1 MTLKTTMNKYRLFAP
16 GPTPVSEETSLAMA
30 GPIIHH
36 RTEPFEKI
44 VAEVREGLK
53 WLFQTKNEV
62 LILASSGTGAMEGA
76 VVNTLSKG
84 DKVIVVDGGKFGERW
99 WKICKAYGVEA
110 DVIQVTWGQAVDVKE
125 IKSRL
130 DKGGYKAVFVQA
142 SESSTGTYHPIR
154 EIASLVKAKDDCLC
168 VVDAISALGAVNLP
182 MDAWGIDI
190 LITGSQKALGL
201 PPGLAMVGLS
211 DKAWKAAENST
222 LPKFYFDFKRELKNV
237 QQNTTAFT
245 PAISLIIGLA
255 QVLREFKKEGLENL
269 FARHAR
275 LAEATRQ
282 GMLALGLQL
291 YSSSPVNSLTAVK
304 TPEGIDAQKVFKI
317 LQTKY
322 NMTIAGGQDAAK
334 GKIFRLAH
342 LGYYDDLDVV
352 TVVAAV
358 EWALAELGHKF
369 TMGAGVGA
377 AMKTLREL

>member
-1 MTLKTTMNKYRLFAP
+1 MNKYRLFAP

-30 GPIIHH
+30 QPIIHH

-44 VAEVREGLK
+44 VAEVRDGLK
-53 WLFQTKNEV
+53 WLFQTQNEV

-76 VVNTLSKG
+76 IVNTLSKG

-99 WKICKAYGVEA
+99 WKIAKAYGVEA
-110 DVIQVTWGQAVDVKE
+110 DVIQVEWGQAVDVKE

-142 SESSTGTYHPIR
+142 SESSTGTYHPIKD
-154 EIASLVKAKDDCLC
+154 IAEVVKAKSDCLF

-182 MDAWGIDI
+182 MDVWGIDI

-201 PPGLAMVGLS
+201 PPGLAMVALS
-211 DKAWKAAENST
+211 DKAWKQTETST
-222 LPKFYFDFKRELKNV
+222 LPKFYFDFKRELKNI
-237 QQNTTAFT
+237 QINTTAFT

-282 GMLALGLQL
+282 AMKALGLQL

-352 TVVAAV
+352 TMVGAV

-377 AMKTLREL
+377 AMKVLKG

>member
-1 MTLKTTMNKYRLFAP
+1 MNKYRLFAP

-30 GPIIHH
+30 APIIHH

-84 DKVIVVDGGKFGERW
+84 DKVVVVDGGKFGERW
-99 WKICKAYGVEA
+99 WKICKSYGVEA
-110 DVIQVTWGQAVDVKE
+110 DVIQVAWGQAVDVKE
-125 IKSRL
+125 IRSRL
-130 DKGGYKAVFVQA
+130 DQGGYRAVFVQA
-142 SESSTGTYHPIR
+142 SESSTGTYHPVKD
-154 EIASLVKAKDDCLC
+154 IADLVKTKADCLL

-182 MDAWGIDI
+182 MDAWGIDV

-201 PPGLAMVGLS
+201 PPGLAMVALS
-211 DKAWKAAENST
+211 DKAWKAAETSK

-282 GMLALGLQL
+282 AMKALGLEL

-317 LQTKY
+317 LQTKH

-369 TMGAGVGA
+369 AMGAGVGA
-377 AMKTLREL
+377 AMKSLRGM

>member
-1 MTLKTTMNKYRLFAP
+1 
-16 GPTPVSEETSLAMA
+16 MA
-30 GPIIHH
+30 QPIIHH

-76 VVNTLSKG
+76 VVNTLKAG
-84 DKVIVVDGGKFGERW
+84 AQVIVVDGGKFGERW
-99 WKICKAYGVEA
+99 WKICKAYGIET
-110 DVIQVTWGQAVDVKE
+110 DVIQVTWGQAVDVKD
-125 IKSRL
+125 IQSRL

-142 SESSTGTYHPIR
+142 SESSTGTYHPIK
-154 EIASLVKAKDDCLC
+154 EIAELVKAKDDCLC
-168 VVDAISALGAVNLP
+168 VVDAISALGAMNLP
-182 MDAWGIDI
+182 MDAWGIDV

-211 DKAWKAAENST
+211 DKAWKFAETSN

-255 QVLREFKKEGLENL
+255 QVLCEFKKEGLENL

-282 GMLALGLQL
+282 AMKALGLEL

-369 TMGAGVGA
+369 TMGAGVSA
-377 AMKTLREL
+377 AMKTLRGI

>member
-1 MTLKTTMNKYRLFAP
+1 MKKYRLFAP

-30 GPIIHH
+30 QPIIHH
-36 RTEPFEKI
+36 RTEPFEKV

-110 DVIQVTWGQAVDVKE
+110 DVIQVTWGQAVDLKE

-142 SESSTGTYHPIR
+142 SESSTGTYHPIQ
-154 EIASLVKAKDDCLC
+154 EIAELAKSKGDCLC

-182 MDAWGIDI
+182 MDAWGIDV

-201 PPGLAMVGLS
+201 PPGLAMVALS
-211 DKAWKAAENST
+211 DKAWKATETSN

-237 QQNTTAFT
+237 QINTTAFT

-255 QVLREFKKEGLENL
+255 QVLREFRKEGLENL

-282 GMLALGLQL
+282 AMKALGLEL

-317 LQTKY
+317 LQTKH

-377 AMKTLREL
+377 AMKVLKG

>member
-1 MTLKTTMNKYRLFAP
+1 MNKYRLFAP

-30 GPIIHH
+30 QPIIHH
-36 RTEPFEKI
+36 RTEPFEKV

-53 WLFQTKNEV
+53 WLFQTKSEV
-62 LILASSGTGAMEGA
+62 LILAASGTGAMEGA
-76 VVNTLSKG
+76 IVNTLSKG

-110 DVIQVTWGQAVDVKE
+110 DVIKVEWGQAVDPKE
-125 IKSRL
+125 IKQRL
-130 DKGGYKAVFVQA
+130 DKSGYKAVFVQA
-142 SESSTGTYHPIR
+142 SESSTGTYHPIE
-154 EIASLVKAKDDCLC
+154 EIANLVKAKGDCLF
-168 VVDAISALGAVNLP
+168 VVDAISALGAVDLP
-182 MDAWGIDI
+182 MDKWGIDV

-201 PPGLAMVGLS
+201 PPGLAMVGVS
-211 DKAWKAAENST
+211 DKAWKFAETSN
-222 LPKFYFDFKRELKNV
+222 LPKFYFDFKREKKNIEI
-237 QQNTTAFT
+237 NTTAFT

-255 QVLREFKKEGLENL
+255 QVLREFKKEGLDNL
-269 FARHAR
+269 FKRHAR

-282 GMLALGLQL
+282 AMKALGLRL
-291 YSSSPVNSLTAVK
+291 YSSSPVNSLTAACA
-304 TPEGIDAQKVFKI
+304 PEGIDAQKIFKI

-334 GKIFRLAH
+334 GKIFRIAH

-369 TMGAGVGA
+369 TMGSGVGA
-377 AMKTLREL
+377 AMKVLRGQNA

>member
-1 MTLKTTMNKYRLFAP
+1 MNKYRLFAP

-30 GPIIHH
+30 RPIIHH
-36 RTEPFEKI
+36 RTETFEK
-44 VAEVREGLK
+44 VVSEVREGLK

-76 VVNTLSKG
+76 VVNTMNRG
-84 DKVIVVDGGKFGERW
+84 DKVVVVDGGKFGERW
-99 WKICKAYGVEA
+99 WKICKSYGVEA
-110 DVIQVTWGQAVDVKE
+110 DVIKVEWGRAVDVKE
-125 IKSRL
+125 IKARL
-130 DKGGYKAVFVQA
+130 DKGGYRAVFVQA
-142 SESSTGTYHPIR
+142 SESSTGTYHPIK
-154 EIASLVKAKDDCLC
+154 EIADLVKAKDDCLF
-168 VVDAISALGAVNLP
+168 VVDAISALGAMNLP

-211 DKAWKAAENST
+211 DKAWKFTETAT
-222 LPKFYFDFKRELKNV
+222 LPKFYFDLKRELKNI

-282 GMLALGLQL
+282 AMKALGLKL
-291 YSSSPVNSLTAVK
+291 YSNSPVNSLTAVC
-304 TPEGIDAQKVFKI
+304 TPEGPNRMDAQKVFKI

-334 GKIFRLAH
+334 GKIFRIAH

-377 AMKTLREL
+377 AMKVLCQRS

>member
-1 MTLKTTMNKYRLFAP
+1 MNKYRLFAP

-30 GPIIHH
+30 QPIIHH

-44 VAEVREGLK
+44 VAEVRDGLK

-76 VVNTLSKG
+76 IVNTLSKG

-99 WKICKAYGVEA
+99 WKIAKAYGVET
-110 DVIQVTWGQAVDVKE
+110 DVIQVEWGQAVDVKE
-125 IKSRL
+125 IKLRL

-142 SESSTGTYHPIR
+142 SESSTGTYHPIK
-154 EIASLVKAKDDCLC
+154 EIAETVKAKGDCLF

-201 PPGLAMVGLS
+201 PPGLAMVALS
-211 DKAWKAAENST
+211 EKAWKQTETST
-222 LPKFYFDFKRELKNV
+222 LPKFYFDFKRELKNI

-269 FARHAR
+269 FTRHAR

-282 GMLALGLQL
+282 AMKALGLQL

-317 LQTKY
+317 LQTK
-322 NMTIAGGQDAAK
+322 
-334 GKIFRLAH
+334 
-342 LGYYDDLDVV
+342 
-352 TVVAAV
+352 
-358 EWALAELGHKF
+358 
-369 TMGAGVGA
+369 
-377 AMKTLREL
+377 

>member
-1 MTLKTTMNKYRLFAP
+1 MNKYRLFAP

-30 GPIIHH
+30 SPIIHH

-53 WLFQTKNEV
+53 WLFQTKTEV

-110 DVIQVTWGQAVDVKE
+110 DVINVEWGRAVDPRQIE
-125 IKSRL
+125 SRL
-130 DKGGYKAVFVQA
+130 GKGGYKAVFVQA
-142 SESSTGTYHPIR
+142 SESSTGTYHPIK
-154 EIASLVKAKDDCLC
+154 EIAEAVKAKADCLC
-168 VVDAISALGAVNLP
+168 VVDAISALGAMNLP
-182 MDAWGIDI
+182 MDAWGIDV

-201 PPGLAMVGLS
+201 PPGLAMVALS
-211 DKAWKAAENST
+211 DKAWEAAETST

-245 PAISLIIGLA
+245 PAISLVIGLA
-255 QVLREFKKEGLENL
+255 QVLREFKEEGLENL

-282 GMLALGLQL
+282 AMKALGLQL

-317 LQTKY
+317 LQSKF

-377 AMKTLREL
+377 AMKALRGL

>member
-1 MTLKTTMNKYRLFAP
+1 MNKYRLFAP

-30 GPIIHH
+30 RPIIHH
-36 RTEPFEKI
+36 RTEAFEK
-44 VAEVREGLK
+44 VMAEVREGLK

-76 VVNTLSKG
+76 VVNTLKAG

-110 DVIQVTWGQAVDVKE
+110 DVIKVEWGKAVEVKE
-125 IKSRL
+125 IKTRL
-130 DKGGYKAVFVQA
+130 DQGGYRAVFVQA

-154 EIASLVKAKDDCLC
+154 EISDLTRGREDCLLI
-168 VVDAISALGAVNLP
+168 VDAISALGAVNLP

-190 LITGSQKALGL
+190 LITGSQKSLGL
-201 PPGLAMVGLS
+201 PPGLAMVALS
-211 DKAWKAAENST
+211 DKAWKFAESST
-222 LPKFYFDFKRELKNV
+222 LPKFYFDFKRELKNI

-245 PAISLIIGLA
+245 PAISLVIGLA

-269 FARHAR
+269 FSRHAR

-282 GMLALGLQL
+282 AMLALGLKL
-291 YSSSPVNSLTAVK
+291 YSNSPVNSLTAAC

-317 LQTKY
+317 LQSKC

-334 GKIFRLAH
+334 GKIFRIAH

-369 TMGAGVGA
+369 TTGAGVGA
-377 AMKTLREL
+377 AMKVLRNA

>member
-1 MTLKTTMNKYRLFAP
+1 MNKYRLFAP

-30 GPIIHH
+30 QPIIHH

-76 VVNTLSKG
+76 IVNTLSKG
-84 DKVIVVDGGKFGERW
+84 DKIIVVDAGKFGERW
-99 WKICKAYGVEA
+99 WKIAKAYGVEA
-110 DVIQVTWGQAVDVKE
+110 DVIQVEWGQAVDVKE
-125 IKSRL
+125 IKARL
-130 DKGGYKAVFVQA
+130 DKGGYKGVFVQA
-142 SESSTGTYHPIR
+142 SESSTGTYHPIK
-154 EIASLVKAKDDCLC
+154 EIAEVVKAKADCLL

-201 PPGLAMVGLS
+201 PPGLAMVALS
-211 DKAWKAAENST
+211 DKAWKQTETAT
-222 LPKFYFDFKRELKNV
+222 LPKFYFDFKRELKNI

-255 QVLREFKKEGLENL
+255 QVLREFKKEGLDNL

-282 GMLALGLQL
+282 AMKALGLEL
-291 YSSSPVNSLTAVK
+291 YSKSPVNSLTAVK

-317 LQTKY
+317 LQSKY

-352 TVVAAV
+352 TVVGAV

-377 AMKTLREL
+377 AMKVLRGL